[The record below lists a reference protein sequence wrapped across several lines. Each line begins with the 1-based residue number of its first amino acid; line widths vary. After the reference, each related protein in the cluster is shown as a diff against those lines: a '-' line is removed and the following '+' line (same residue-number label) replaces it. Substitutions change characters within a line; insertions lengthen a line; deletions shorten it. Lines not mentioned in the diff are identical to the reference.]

1 MKNNILVRGIKLI
14 EILATLGPLSIE
26 QIYQE
31 IKISRSAIYRILCI
45 LEELK
50 YVARYRN
57 NAEDI
62 WLLDLKL
69 LKISS
74 SILARFDLRNL
85 LRDILVR
92 LANTTD
98 EIVQLGVL
106 QNDKVLLLEVIKR
119 PKSLINVSGIGDE
132 IAINISAAG
141 MAIAA
146 FKDEKE
152 MDTLLENKLW
162 CKYTDK
168 TFTTKEAIKNEL
180 KEIRKRGYS
189 LDDQNFAIGHRCIGA
204 PVFDYTNNVI
214 AGINISGHIST
225 FSDNR
230 LEELAKIVMQSAKEA
245 SIRLGYSE

>member
-14 EILATLGPLSIE
+14 EILANLGPLSIE

-74 SILARFDLRNL
+74 SILSRFDLRNL
-85 LRDILVR
+85 IRDILVR
-92 LANTTD
+92 LANTTN

-106 QNDKVLLLEVIKR
+106 QNEKVLLLEVIKR
-119 PKSLINVSGIGDE
+119 PKSLINVSDIGDE
-132 IAINISAAG
+132 IDINISAAG

-146 FKDEKE
+146 FKDEKQL
-152 MDTLLENKLW
+152 DALLENKVW

-168 TFTTKEAIKNEL
+168 TFTTKEAIINEL

-204 PVFDYTNNVI
+204 PVLI
-214 AGINISGHIST
+214 IQ
-225 FSDNR
+225 R
-230 LEELAKIVMQSAKEA
+230 M
-245 SIRLGYSE
+245 